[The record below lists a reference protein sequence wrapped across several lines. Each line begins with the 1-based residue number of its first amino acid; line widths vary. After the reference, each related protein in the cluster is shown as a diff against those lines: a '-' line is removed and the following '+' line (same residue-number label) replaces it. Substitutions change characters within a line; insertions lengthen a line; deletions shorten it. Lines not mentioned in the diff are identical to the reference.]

1 MGLDIVMYNDKNVR
15 MQLIEIPRSLHE
27 AIFNGTQIWGSYMY
41 LRKIKDYYKTNV
53 RFTASEINY
62 FIEDLRQIK
71 QFVASNYHSDLIMI
85 IEKLSDGSVKTIHV
99 AGD

>member
-27 AIFNGTQIWGSYMY
+27 AIFNGSQNWGSYLH

-53 RFTASEINY
+53 RFTASEIND
-62 FIEDLRQIK
+62 FIEDLKRIK
-71 QFVASNYHSDLIMI
+71 QFMESYYHSDLNMLIDN
-85 IEKLSDGSVKTIHV
+85 LSDGNLKTIHV